1 MADEKHTHQSLS
13 DVLAA
18 LGPGGRA
25 TVSFDEYTGL
35 FGHEPTEDELEGE
48 RAHRFAK
55 SNDCKQVIDRTAKQ
69 VAFMKDAS
77 APAGSRR
84 QSDPSP
90 TQR

>member
-1 MADEKHTHQSLS
+1 MADGKHTHQSLA

-48 RAHRFAK
+48 RAHRFAR
-55 SNDCKQVIDRTAKQ
+55 SNDCRQDIDRTKKQ
-69 VAFMKDAS
+69 VGFTKQAS
-77 APAGSRR
+77 AATRSRR

>member
-1 MADEKHTHQSLS
+1 MADGKHTHQSLA
-13 DVLAA
+13 DVLGA

-25 TVSFDEYTGL
+25 TISFDDYSSL

-55 SNDCKQVIDRTAKQ
+55 GNDCKQVIDRTAKQ
-69 VAFMKDAS
+69 VAFTKDTGA
-77 APAGSRR
+77 AGSKR